1 MSAGFARGVQMGLKM
16 SPQVK
21 AIGCSNLKTLI
32 EGDKLQIV
40 DFDTYSELTTF
51 IQQKNS
57 FSAEEGANDDMV
69 MSLVMFSWV
78 TTQQYFKEIV
88 NHDIRKQIQLE
99 NMNQMDDDVLPAPII
114 EDGLEHDFEIMGG
127 DMWEVADG
135 GETYAKFMRNRLE
148 RL

>member
-1 MSAGFARGVQMGLKM
+1 M
-16 SPQVK
+16 
-21 AIGCSNLKTLI
+21 I
-32 EGDKLQIV
+32 EGDKLLIN

-51 IQQKNS
+51 EQQKNS
-57 FSAEEGANDDMV
+57 FAAALGANDDLV
-69 MSLVMFSWV
+69 MSLVIFAWA

-99 NMNQMDDDVLPAPII
+99 QMNQIDEDVLPAPII
-114 EDGLEHDFEIMGG
+114 DDGLEHEFDMVGG

-135 GETYAKFMRNRLE
+135 SPTYANFIRNRLE